1 MNQEQ
6 FMYLSLY
13 NSIVSKI
20 RMGTY
25 QMGENLGTSEQ
36 MCRQYHVG
44 ITTIRRVRKLLQEN
58 NYISSSRGK
67 RPPVIIYDITDPS
80 NLEQD
85 PLISLFQKKDA
96 LQSLYH
102 SLPGLM
108 PIFIVQGAAAFDIND
123 LPLLESF
130 IQRLDHSP
138 ETGEHIIHI
147 IAGFMD
153 TILIKFK
160 NPIVMDFRRE
170 LILFQ
175 TVPFYTA
182 KQSGFLDPCIS
193 MWRDLL
199 IRIMEAIKN
208 QQLLS
213 VYNYTKNFFD
223 TVKNAVDNFLDG
235 LPEAS
240 ELKQQPFFWEAGKKD
255 MHLYWK
261 VLFQIVEKIDKGIY
275 PEQEFLPS
283 IADLAAIYQVSEV
296 TVRNVLQ
303 ILKQCKIVSIVNGA
317 GTKVAVKT
325 SWKEA
330 PSFEQPY
337 IKESIWNYLYTLQ
350 FLILV
355 CVEPAIHASELFKK
369 EEIDEIER
377 YITFTEPTDCARLGT
392 VQFLDLVI
400 KHTANSIM
408 KTILSELKKMLYW
421 RYCLYFCKEKEHY
434 PKIVQQQAS
443 MLSSLKKKDYIAFG
457 YHLCKAFYIS
467 YENVRKILI
476 SQGIANE
483 EDIVL
488 IQLEAIKNK

>member
-1 MNQEQ
+1 MC
-6 FMYLSLY
+6 
-13 NSIVSKI
+13 I
-20 RMGTY
+20 RD
-25 QMGENLGTSEQ
+25 
-36 MCRQYHVG
+36 R
-44 ITTIRRVRKLLQEN
+44 
-58 NYISSSRGK
+58 
-67 RPPVIIYDITDPS
+67 
-80 NLEQD
+80 D

-240 ELKQQPFFWEAGKKD
+240 ELKPVSYT
-255 MHLYWK
+255 HLNPSLNCQESREMVFKMERRSSSFRMVFARSTAKYIELPP
-261 VLFQIVEKIDKGIY
+261 VIFQ
-275 PEQEFLPS
+275 F
-283 IADLAAIYQVSEV
+283 
-296 TVRNVLQ
+296 
-303 ILKQCKIVSIVNGA
+303 
-317 GTKVAVKT
+317 
-325 SWKEA
+325 
-330 PSFEQPY
+330 
-337 IKESIWNYLYTLQ
+337 
-350 FLILV
+350 
-355 CVEPAIHASELFKK
+355 
-369 EEIDEIER
+369 
-377 YITFTEPTDCARLGT
+377 
-392 VQFLDLVI
+392 
-400 KHTANSIM
+400 
-408 KTILSELKKMLYW
+408 
-421 RYCLYFCKEKEHY
+421 
-434 PKIVQQQAS
+434 
-443 MLSSLKKKDYIAFG
+443 
-457 YHLCKAFYIS
+457 
-467 YENVRKILI
+467 
-476 SQGIANE
+476 
-483 EDIVL
+483 
-488 IQLEAIKNK
+488 